1 MCKAWEGFT
10 TGAWQSRI
18 DVRDFIQKNYTPYG
32 GDEAFLAPA
41 TPRTQALM
49 HKLQGLMKLEQ
60 EFGGVLDVDTQTVS
74 SLLNYKPGYLDK
86 DNELI
91 VGLQTDRP
99 LKRGVNPF
107 GGIRMAR
114 EACRAYGYE
123 LSGQVEQEF
132 AYRTTHNDGVF
143 DVYTDEMKRARH
155 HGIITGLP
163 DAYGRG
169 RIIGDYRRVPL
180 YGVDFLIEDKQR
192 SLKDMNYNVMDEEA
206 IRRREETAEQIKAL
220 HRLKRMA
227 ESYGYDISQP
237 AKDMAAP
244 FCSLMAAR

>member
-1 MCKAWEGFT
+1 MKRSW
-10 TGAWQSRI
+10 R
-18 DVRDFIQKNYTPYG
+18 R
-32 GDEAFLAPA
+32 A

-132 AYRTTHNDGVF
+132 ATAPPTT
-143 DVYTDEMKRARH
+143 T
-155 HGIITGLP
+155 
-163 DAYGRG
+163 AYSACTTSRPVRPG
-169 RIIGDYRRVPL
+169 
-180 YGVDFLIEDKQR
+180 
-192 SLKDMNYNVMDEEA
+192 
-206 IRRREETAEQIKAL
+206 TAA
-220 HRLKRMA
+220 
-227 ESYGYDISQP
+227 
-237 AKDMAAP
+237 
-244 FCSLMAAR
+244 